1 MINSRITLIVA
12 AVSLVFGAMV
22 ANFVS
27 PVASRPAADVLR
39 SGTSHGETVAT
50 LASWQT
56 KVDTVREGDL
66 LVTVLQNAGMD
77 VDDAALAV
85 SSAASI
91 DPRKIQP
98 GMRVTTRFNADSGT
112 SEITLQVSEDKVIR
126 LRRDVSAVSNGGDV
140 AWIESEELLP
150 WTTDT
155 VVVSGVIK
163 TTLTDALER
172 GGEAFP
178 VRLRDDVAFALADIL
193 EYKVDLSRDLRVND
207 SVQVLVEKLSAP
219 SGAVRRGNILAA
231 RITIGGRKVETV
243 RFDEGTKATSTAYFD
258 GDGATMRAAFLKAPL
273 AFRRISSVFG
283 LRKHPILGVWR
294 AHQGTDYAASAGT
307 PIRALGAG
315 TVIFAGWKGG
325 YGRVVEIRHRNGYV
339 TRYGHMSGFASG
351 IKRGASVEISRTIGY
366 VGQSGLATA
375 PHLHFEVLIGGVHRD
390 PRVAL
395 KNVSG
400 ESLASSQ
407 LAKFKVTKEMLF
419 SLMDRGGAAGDFT
432 NSLANRGSSSQRL
445 SSVRFGNAGE

>member
-1 MINSRITLIVA
+1 MNSRVTLVVA

-39 SGTSHGETVAT
+39 SGTSHASPVLK

-56 KVDTVREGDL
+56 KVDTVKEGDL
-66 LVTVLQNAGMD
+66 LVTVLQNAGVD
-77 VDDAALAV
+77 GDDAALAV
-85 SSAASI
+85 RSATSI

-98 GMRVTTRFNADSGT
+98 GMTVTTRFHVDSGT
-112 SEITLQVSEDKVIR
+112 SDIRLQVGEDRVIR
-126 LRRDVSAVSNGGDV
+126 LRRDASALSSGGEI
-140 AWIESEELLP
+140 AWIESEEILP

-155 VVVSGVIK
+155 VVVSGVI
-163 TTLTDALER
+163 TSTLTDALER
-172 GGEAFP
+172 GGDAFP
-178 VRLRDDVAFALADIL
+178 VRLRDDVAYALADIL

-219 SGAVRRGNILAA
+219 TGAVRAGNILAA
-231 RITIGGRKVETV
+231 RLTIGGKRVETV
-243 RFDEGTKATSTAYFD
+243 RFDQGTKASSAAYFD
-258 GDGATMRAAFLKAPL
+258 GDGSTMRAAFLKAPL

-294 AHQGTDYAASAGT
+294 AHQGTDYSASAGT

-351 IKRGASVEISRTIGY
+351 IKRGASVDISRTIGF
-366 VGQSGLATA
+366 VGASGLATA

-400 ESLASSQ
+400 ESLASPQ
-407 LAKFKVTKEMLF
+407 LAKFKVRRDLLF
-419 SLMDRGGAAGDFT
+419 SLMDREIATGVSTHA
-432 NSLANRGSSSQRL
+432 LANSGSSTQRL
-445 SSVRFGNAGE
+445 ANMRIGNAGE